1 MNSLDYLLLAW
12 LGISAL
18 IGFYRGSLGVVGGF
32 ISSLAALAA
41 AFIYRDDLAVYLEK
55 EFGLQTMLVQ
65 FIAEKLPQPVLSG
78 SPLGKL
84 LPSLQ
89 TLPIVQDKLKDLA
102 QMILIAAAFL
112 LLFIIISQGLQLIV
126 KILQTPL
133 RGGAL
138 GGINRLAGMAIMA
151 GKDLLIMAV
160 VLGISYPFIQRG
172 AALGIK
178 GLIKAGSVI
187 DQSQLVPYLN
197 LLFTSLEK
205 LLGIGA

>member
-18 IGFYRGSLGVVGGF
+18 VGLYRGSLGVVGGF

-65 FIAEKLPQPVLSG
+65 VIAEKLPQPALSG

-112 LLFIIISQGLQLIV
+112 LLYIIISQGLQLIV
-126 KILQTPL
+126 KIMETPMQN
-133 RGGAL
+133 GAL

-151 GKDLLIMAV
+151 GKDLLIMVV

-178 GLIKAGSVI
+178 GLMKAGSLI

-205 LLGIGA
+205 LLGFGA

>member
-126 KILQTPL
+126 KIMETPMH
-133 RGGAL
+133 RGAL

-172 AALGIK
+172 AAMGIK
-178 GLIKAGSVI
+178 GLMKAWSLI